1 MQGICKLAI
10 QFNNMSVTKP
20 LASEYAL
27 YYHTYIGKVPQ
38 QDLLEALKDSS
49 QKLLAF
55 LRSLPEEKHHYR
67 YAEGKWSI
75 AELVAHLIDSER
87 VFAYRAL
94 TFARNDKT
102 ALPGFDENEYAV
114 ESNGDNRSMASL
126 IEEYEHL
133 RKSNILLFEGLTK
146 DMMLRTGIANGKEI
160 SVRALGYIIS
170 GHELHHMMVIQQRY
184 L

>member
-1 MQGICKLAI
+1 
-10 QFNNMSVTKP
+10 MSVTKP
-20 LASEYAL
+20 LPTEYAL

-38 QDLLEALKDSS
+38 QDLLDALKDSS

-75 AELVAHLIDSER
+75 AGLVAHLIDSER

-94 TFARNDKT
+94 TFARNDK
-102 ALPGFDENEYAV
+102 AVLPGFDENAYAV
-114 ESNGDNRSMASL
+114 ESNADSRSLGSL

-133 RKSNILLFEGLTK
+133 RRSNILFFEGLTK
-146 DMMLRTGIANGKEI
+146 EMMLRTGSANGQEI
-160 SVRALGYIIS
+160 SVRALGYILS
-170 GHELHHMMVIQQRY
+170 GHELHHLMIMKQRY